1 MSEPPTFDP
10 IAEDLSET
18 NSFDKTLP
26 AEEIQNDLEQITR
39 TAPNSQE
46 LIQQQQQQ
54 DVPTVPRSEWETIRD
69 QLREKPHDPSAWNKL
84 VLLAESSGDIEKI
97 KESYEELLEVYP
109 NTVCCFSCG
118 CKISRPLTVCI
129 ASHRH
134 KSRT

>member
-10 IAEDLSET
+10 VPEDLPES
-18 NSFDKTLP
+18 NSADKTQP
-26 AEEIQNDLEQITR
+26 AEEIQNDLEQLTR

-46 LIQQQQQQ
+46 SLKPQ
-54 DVPTVPRSEWETIRD
+54 DVPTAPTVPRSEWETIRD
-69 QLREKPHDPSAWNKL
+69 QLREKPYDPNAWNKL
-84 VLLAESSGDIEKI
+84 VQLAESSGDIEKI

-109 NTVCCFSCG
+109 NTVCCFSCAVS
-118 CKISRPLTVCI
+118 KVDPLTARI